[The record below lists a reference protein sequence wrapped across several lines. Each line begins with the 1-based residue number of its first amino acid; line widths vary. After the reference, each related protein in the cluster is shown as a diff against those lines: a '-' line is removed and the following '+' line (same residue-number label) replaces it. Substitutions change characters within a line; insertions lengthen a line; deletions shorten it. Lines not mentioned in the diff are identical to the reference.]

1 MKGFCRNFD
10 LKKHMRKLHD
20 IHSSSRRSA
29 KNNATKDNGNHSTA
43 WSSMRSNSCSNN
55 HLGAPVMPAQLSLSP
70 TTHLTQLSHHTYSHH
85 MHQQHQRGTSDY
97 TSPFVIPS
105 RQTPS
110 FAKVFWQKYYVN
122 FQSQLN
128 YIVDEKETIDIEQ
141 DEDDLL
147 IE

>member
-29 KNNATKDNGNHSTA
+29 KNNANKDNTNPSN
-43 WSSMRSNSCSNN
+43 WSSMRSSCSSS
-55 HLGAPVMPAQLSLSP
+55 HLSSPVMPSQLSLSP
-70 TTHLTQLSHHTYSHH
+70 TTHLTQLSHTYSHH
-85 MHQQHQRGTSDY
+85 MHHQHQRGAADY
-97 TSPFVIPS
+97 SSPFVIPS

-128 YIVDEKETIDIEQ
+128 YIVDEEETINIEQ
-141 DEDDLL
+141 SEDDLM